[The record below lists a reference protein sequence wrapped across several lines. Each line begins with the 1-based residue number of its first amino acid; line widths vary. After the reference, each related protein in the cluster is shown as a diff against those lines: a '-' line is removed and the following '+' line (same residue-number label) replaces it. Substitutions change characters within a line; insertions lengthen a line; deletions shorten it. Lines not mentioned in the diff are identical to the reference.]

1 MSSIKKVEQK
11 TKKVNPWLVHV
22 KSFRAKNPEMSYKEI
37 LQKAKL
43 TYTPI
48 KKEKVVKKAKKVVK
62 EEKKEEVKESVKP
75 EKKTR
80 KPRKKKD

>member
-1 MSSIKKVEQK
+1 MSSKVETKK
-11 TKKVNPWLVHV
+11 TKKSNPWLVHV

-48 KKEKVVKKAKKVVK
+48 KKEKVVKAKKEKK
-62 EEKKEEVKESVKP
+62 EEKKEVVKESVKP